1 MSYVTAHVLDSVT
14 GTPAE
19 GIAVALEAP
28 DGSLIATAETNG
40 DGRVPDLGP
49 ETLESGDYR
58 ITFRTGEYFAGK
70 SMPTFYPFVTVNFT
84 VQAQEQHYHVPLLL
98 SPFAFSTYRGS

>member
-14 GTPAE
+14 GTPAR
-19 GIAVALEAP
+19 GVAVELEDA
-28 DGSLIATAETNG
+28 DGTTIATAETDD

-58 ITFRTGEYFAGK
+58 ITFATGQYFAGRNQ
-70 SMPTFYPFVTVNFT
+70 PTFYPSVTVSFT
-84 VQAQEQHYHVPLLL
+84 VQATERHYHVPLLL

>member
-1 MSYVTAHVLDSVT
+1 MSYVTAHVLDSVA
-14 GTPAE
+14 GTPARGVGVE
-19 GIAVALEAP
+19 LQAD
-28 DGSLIATAETNG
+28 DGTPIATAETDD

-58 ITFRTGEYFAGK
+58 ITFATGQYFAGRNQ
-70 SMPTFYPFVTVNFT
+70 PTFYPFVTVNFT
-84 VQAQEQHYHVPLLL
+84 VQATERHYHVPLLL